1 MRYQKAL
8 VVSGA
13 AVFIIA
19 ASALAVAAQSNQP
32 MAATKTKAK
41 QLNERLDQAIK
52 EELDKGCVQKDEAG
66 GRRPCGDSKARID
79 GLHDEAARA
88 DDDQKARPE
97 ALRGSAVA
105 NIKKFRGRDDLAVT
119 YQATSA
125 NPYRDDGAV
134 IETYVDNDA
143 YEYWIDPSNDRL
155 VQMGP
160 AARADQAPHKV
171 RPEDRLPVSGLRD
184 QAVRLIETADP
195 GFAARRSSLHP
206 LEDNKGK
213 QVYFFRWDD
222 FSAPVKE
229 SEMPP
234 FIQVGLY
241 ADGRLASYTDTLNK

>member
-8 VVSGA
+8 LVSGA

-19 ASALAVAAQSNQP
+19 ASALAVAAQSFEP
-32 MAATKTKAK
+32 MAATRSRTK
-41 QLNERLDQAIK
+41 QLNDRLDQAIK
-52 EELDKGCVQKDEAG
+52 EELAKDCVPGDEAG
-66 GRRPCGDSKARID
+66 GGGPCAASRARID

-88 DDDQKARPE
+88 DDELKARP
-97 ALRGSAVA
+97 APLRETAVK
-105 NIKKFRGRDDLAVT
+105 NIKKFRGRNDLAVT

-134 IETYVDNDA
+134 IEAYVDDDA

-155 VQMGP
+155 VQVGP
-160 AARADQAPHKV
+160 HARPDQAPHKV
-171 RPEDRLPVSGLRD
+171 GPENRLPVSSLRD
-184 QAVRLIETADP
+184 QAVSLIAAVYP

-206 LEDNKGK
+206 LEDNKAK

-222 FSAPVKE
+222 FAAPVKE

-241 ADGRLASYTDTLNK
+241 ADGRLASFTDTLNK

>member
-8 VVSGA
+8 LVSGA
-13 AVFIIA
+13 AVFIVA
-19 ASALAVAAQSNQP
+19 ASALAVAAQSFQP
-32 MAATKTKAK
+32 MAASRSKSK
-41 QLNERLDQAIK
+41 QLNERLDQAIR
-52 EELDKGCVQKDEAG
+52 EETTKGCG
-66 GRRPCGDSKARID
+66 GGQNDNGGPCGGPKGAID

-88 DDDQKARPE
+88 DDELRARP
-97 ALRGSAVA
+97 APLRETAVK

-119 YQATSA
+119 YQTTSA

-134 IETYVDNDA
+134 IETYVDDDA
-143 YEYWIDPSNDRL
+143 YEYWIDPSHDRL

-160 AARADQAPHKV
+160 AARADQAPYKV

-184 QAVRLIETADP
+184 QALRLIEAADP

-206 LEDNKGK
+206 LEDNKAK

-241 ADGRLASYTDTLNK
+241 ADGRLASFTDTLNK